1 MRMKIKNKTLLLA
14 VCLSLVACGEEPSVS
29 NKENESSNIEES
41 SSLKES
47 STVKESSSPFEST
60 IPNISTPE
68 ASTPEVSVPSTST
81 PDVSVP
87 STSTPEVSTP
97 DVSVPGASTPE
108 ASTPDI
114 SVPST
119 STPEV
124 SSPSI
129 SDGPIVDGELNVTL
143 HGYSFESAYFQWE
156 QYSNATSYNVYC
168 DNKLI
173 DSQLIRKYPTY
184 YRVDI
189 VGLSAKEHIIDIVPV
204 YNTTEILQAKET
216 YKVTPMAHV
225 REGFAFVNGTSN
237 GAYNGDGTLKDNALV
252 FYVDNNN
259 KDSIKATITSSSK
272 GATTECV
279 GVQNILNVVKKG
291 YETRPINFRFI
302 GNITDLATMEGG
314 DLLIDTNKT
323 SYGITFEGIG
333 TDTTFNGFGLRIKNA
348 ANIEV
353 RNIGFMNCNSNE
365 GDNVGLQQSNNHV
378 WVHNCDFFYGD
389 AGSDA
394 DQAKGDGALDTKTS
408 AYVTHSFNHFF
419 DTGKSNLQGMK
430 NETTENYI
438 TYHHNYY
445 DHSDSRHP
453 RVRTCSVHTYNNYFT
468 GIAKYGIGATMGSS
482 IFVENNYFENTNNP
496 MLSSLQGTDA
506 LGDGTFSGEN
516 GGLIKSYGNRYVGT
530 TSTPITYQKN
540 NTSFDCYEATSR
552 NEIIPNTVKT
562 LVGGTTYNNFD
573 TSSIMYSYNVE
584 IAIQAKETTMSYAGR
599 VQGGDFKWT
608 FTDADNSDYNV
619 NQNLKKAL
627 SSYVGYIPTYL
638 TSNPANPDNNEEN
651 QDSSGSNNESPLPDD
666 SDSSTPSLPT
676 SNLAL
681 TFASLNSESF
691 TSNIVIDSVYS
702 LLAAADKKMTIANET
717 VTVNGVTYTKVLKLE
732 GKGNT
737 TYRSIK
743 IKLEAGA
750 TIKVVAKNN
759 STSERK
765 LGLLDAEG
773 NEIQSFAAPTGGA
786 NTLTYTVSKA
796 GTYYIT
802 SLNSG
807 INVYGIIIEYN

>member
-1 MRMKIKNKTLLLA
+1 
-14 VCLSLVACGEEPSVS
+14 
-29 NKENESSNIEES
+29 
-41 SSLKES
+41 
-47 STVKESSSPFEST
+47 
-60 IPNISTPE
+60 
-68 ASTPEVSVPSTST
+68 
-81 PDVSVP
+81 
-87 STSTPEVSTP
+87 
-97 DVSVPGASTPE
+97 
-108 ASTPDI
+108 
-114 SVPST
+114 
-119 STPEV
+119 
-124 SSPSI
+124 
-129 SDGPIVDGELNVTL
+129 
-143 HGYSFESAYFQWE
+143 
-156 QYSNATSYNVYC
+156 
-168 DNKLI
+168 
-173 DSQLIRKYPTY
+173 
-184 YRVDI
+184 
-189 VGLSAKEHIIDIVPV
+189 
-204 YNTTEILQAKET
+204 
-216 YKVTPMAHV
+216 MAHV